1 MGNTALEENV
11 KHEQMMADMQSL
23 GFSAYECR
31 AYLSLLEEFP
41 VSGYGLSKTSGIPR
55 SRIYEVLKSLIAKQM
70 VFEQKEGKTTL
81 YTPMEPEI
89 FIKKLKSRYEKI
101 FEDLKQYAGTL
112 YREPKQDDKLVVIQG
127 RDNII
132 GFLKVLIRGAEKRVA
147 VSIWDE
153 ELNALTEELDAA
165 LERGV
170 MLRGIYFGTAKVY
183 EDLVP
188 HRRIKRYMAEKKERY
203 LSVIIDHAHVVSGIV
218 SRGEASKV
226 TWSRDEGFIEV
237 SEDYIAHDLVVNL
250 YSASLD
256 EETYRRFEDFAD
268 SVHDSFFHYTRADLK
283 KFRELM

>member
-1 MGNTALEENV
+1 
-11 KHEQMMADMQSL
+11 MQAL

-41 VSGYGLSKTSGIPR
+41 VSGYALSKASGIPR
-55 SRIYEVLKSLIAKQM
+55 SRIYEVLKNLKAKQM
-70 VFEQKEGKTTL
+70 VFEQAQGKTTL

-101 FEDLKQYAGTL
+101 FDDLTRYADTL
-112 YREPKQDDKLVVIQG
+112 YREPRQDDKLVVIQG
-127 RDNII
+127 RENII
-132 GFLKVLIRGAEKRVA
+132 GFLKVLIRGAQKRVA

-165 LERGV
+165 LNRGV

-183 EDLVP
+183 KDLVP
-188 HRRIKRYMAEKKERY
+188 HRRIKRYMAAKKERY
-203 LSVIIDHAHVVSGIV
+203 LSVIIDGEHVVSGIV
-218 SRGEASKV
+218 SRGDSSKV

-256 EETYRRFEDFAD
+256 GDTYRKFEDFAD
-268 SVHDSFFHYTRADLK
+268 AVHDYFFHYTQGDLK
-283 KFRELM
+283 TFQK

>member
-1 MGNTALEENV
+1 MDEKMMEEM
-11 KHEQMMADMQSL
+11 KTL
-23 GFSAYECR
+23 GFSAYESR
-31 AYLSLLEEFP
+31 AYLTLLEEFP
-41 VSGYGLSKTSGIPR
+41 VNGYALSKASGIPR
-55 SRIYEVLKSLIAKQM
+55 SRIYEVLKNLISKQM
-70 VFEQKEGKTTL
+70 VFEETQGKNRV

-89 FIKKLKSRYEKI
+89 FIKKLRARYNKTFDE
-101 FEDLKQYAGTL
+101 LAQYAGTL

-127 RDNII
+127 RENII
-132 GFLKVLIRGAEKRVA
+132 SFLQVLIKGARERVA

-153 ELNALTEELDAA
+153 ELNALTDEFDDALD
-165 LERGV
+165 RGV
-170 MLRGIYFGTAKVY
+170 KLRGIYFGTAQVY

-203 LSVIIDHAHVVSGIV
+203 LIVIIDHSHVVSGIV

-256 EETYRRFEDFAD
+256 QDAYRKFEAFAD
-268 SVHDSFFHYTRADLK
+268 SVHDHFFHYTEADLDTY
-283 KFRELM
+283 RRLL

>member
-1 MGNTALEENV
+1 MDERMMEEM
-11 KHEQMMADMQSL
+11 KTL
-23 GFSAYECR
+23 GFSAYESR
-31 AYLSLLEEFP
+31 AYLALLEEFP
-41 VSGYGLSKTSGIPR
+41 VNGYALSKASGIPR
-55 SRIYEVLKSLIAKQM
+55 SRIYEVIKNLIAKQM
-70 VFEQKEGKTTL
+70 VFEDAQGKTKV

-89 FIKKLKSRYEKI
+89 FIKKLRARYNKI
-101 FEDLKQYAGTL
+101 FDDLTDYAGTL

-132 GFLKVLIRGAEKRVA
+132 SFLKVLIKGARERMA

-153 ELNALTEELDAA
+153 ELNALTEELDEA

-170 MLRGIYFGTAKVY
+170 RLRGIYFGTAKVY

-203 LSVIIDHAHVVSGIV
+203 LSVIIDHSHVVSGIV

-256 EETYRRFEDFAD
+256 DARYREFEAFAD
-268 SVHDSFFHYTRADLK
+268 TVHDSFFHYSEAEFK
-283 KFRELM
+283 KFRELI

>member
-1 MGNTALEENV
+1 MD
-11 KHEQMMADMQSL
+11 EQMMEEMKTL
-23 GFSAYECR
+23 GFSVYESK
-31 AYLSLLEEFP
+31 AYLTLLEEFP
-41 VSGYGLSKTSGIPR
+41 VNGYALSKSSGIPR
-55 SRIYEVLKSLIAKQM
+55 SRIYEVLKNLIAKQM
-70 VFEQKEGKTTL
+70 VFEGAQGKTRV

-89 FIKKLKSRYEKI
+89 FIKKLRARYDKI
-101 FEDLKQYAGTL
+101 FNDLTRHAGTL

-127 RDNII
+127 RENII
-132 GFLKVLIRGAEKRVA
+132 SFLKVLIKGARERVA

-153 ELNALTEELDAA
+153 ELNALTEELDDA
-165 LERGV
+165 LHRGIH
-170 MLRGIYFGTAKVY
+170 LRGIYFGTARVY

-226 TWSRDEGFIEV
+226 TWSRDEAFIEV

-256 EETYRRFEDFAD
+256 RDTYKKFEEFAD
-268 SVHDSFFHYTRADLK
+268 RVHDSFFHYSDSDFKR
-283 KFRELM
+283 FRELI

>member
-1 MGNTALEENV
+1 MGNTALDENV

-41 VSGYGLSKTSGIPR
+41 VSGYALSKTSGIPR
-55 SRIYEVLKSLIAKQM
+55 SRIYEVLKSLITKQM

-101 FEDLKQYAGTL
+101 FDDLKQYAGTL

-226 TWSRDEGFIEV
+226 TWSQDEGFIEV

-256 EETYRRFEDFAD
+256 ETSYRRFEDFAD
-268 SVHDSFFHYTRADLK
+268 TVHDHFFHYTQADLK

>member
-1 MGNTALEENV
+1 LPVDKEMPMDA
-11 KHEQMMADMQSL
+11 QMMEDMKTL
-23 GFSAYECR
+23 GFSAYECK
-31 AYLSLLEEFP
+31 AYLTLLEEFP
-41 VSGYGLSKTSGIPR
+41 VNGYALSKASGIPR
-55 SRIYEVLKSLIAKQM
+55 SRIYEVLKNLIAKQM
-70 VFEQKEGKTTL
+70 VFEQEDGKAKV
-81 YTPMEPEI
+81 YTPVEPEI

-101 FEDLKQYAGTL
+101 FDDLTQYAGTL

-127 RDNII
+127 RENII
-132 GFLKVLIRGAEKRVA
+132 SFLKVLIKGAEKRVA

-153 ELNALTEELDAA
+153 ELNSLTDELDAA

-170 MLRGIYFGTAKVY
+170 RLRGIYFGTAKVY

-203 LSVIIDHAHVVSGIV
+203 LSVIIDHSHVVSGIV
-218 SRGEASKV
+218 SRGDASKV

-256 EETYRRFEDFAD
+256 EETYKKFEDFAD
-268 SVHDSFFHYTRADLK
+268 SVHDHFFHYSKTDLAT
-283 KFRELM
+283 FRQLK

>member
-1 MGNTALEENV
+1 MDGKTTSI
-11 KHEQMMADMQSL
+11 MADMKTL
-23 GFSAYECR
+23 GFTEYECK
-31 AYLSLLEEFP
+31 AYLTLLEKFP
-41 VSGYGLSKTSGIPR
+41 VNGYALSKASGIPR
-55 SRIYEVLKSLIAKQM
+55 SRIYEVLKNLIAKQM
-70 VFEQKEGKTTL
+70 VFEQDDGKKKA
-81 YTPMEPEI
+81 YTPVEPEI

-101 FEDLKQYAGTL
+101 FDDLTQYAGTL

-127 RDNII
+127 RENII
-132 GFLKVLIRGAEKRVA
+132 SFLKVLIKGAEKRVA

-153 ELNALTEELDAA
+153 ELNALTHELDDA

-170 MLRGIYFGTAKVY
+170 RLRGIYFGTAKVY

-203 LSVIIDHAHVVSGIV
+203 LSVIIDHSHVVSGIV
-218 SRGEASKV
+218 SRGDASKV

-256 EETYRRFEDFAD
+256 EETYKNFEDFVD
-268 SVHDSFFHYTRADLK
+268 SVHDHFFHYSKTDLET
-283 KFRELM
+283 FRQLME

>member
-1 MGNTALEENV
+1 MDA
-11 KHEQMMADMQSL
+11 QMMEEMKTL
-23 GFSAYECR
+23 GFSAYESK
-31 AYLSLLEEFP
+31 AYLTLLEEFP
-41 VSGYGLSKTSGIPR
+41 VNGYALSKASGIPR
-55 SRIYEVLKSLIAKQM
+55 SRIYEVLKNLIAKQM
-70 VFEQKEGKTTL
+70 VFEQEEGKAKV
-81 YTPMEPEI
+81 YIPVEPEI

-101 FEDLKQYAGTL
+101 FDDLTRYAGTL

-127 RDNII
+127 RENII
-132 GFLKVLIRGAEKRVA
+132 SFLKVLIRGAEKRVA

-153 ELNALTEELDAA
+153 ELNALTEELDNA

-170 MLRGIYFGTAKVY
+170 RLRGIYFGTAKVY

-203 LSVIIDHAHVVSGIV
+203 LSVIIDHSHVVSGIV
-218 SRGEASKV
+218 SRGDGSKV

-256 EETYRRFEDFAD
+256 AETYKRFEDFAD
-268 SVHDSFFHYTRADLK
+268 SVHDHFFHYSKADLEA
-283 KFRELM
+283 FRQLK